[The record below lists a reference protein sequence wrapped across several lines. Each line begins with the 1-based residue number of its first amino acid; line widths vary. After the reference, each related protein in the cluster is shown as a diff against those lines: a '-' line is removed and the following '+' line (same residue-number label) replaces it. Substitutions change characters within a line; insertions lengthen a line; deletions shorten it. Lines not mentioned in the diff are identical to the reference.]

1 MQSNTIRRLFG
12 YGLGA
17 GVAATLAWLGLTATL
32 APDADHYLLQAEIK
46 LRYATCLPGTQESGA
61 PVAARELLIRDAEDY
76 LARAESLGKD
86 LPVAAE
92 YRGYIHY
99 LRGDA
104 RAAAAS
110 YRRAGQLLA
119 SDARE
124 AQGELRV
131 NEARMLVLAGDDPA
145 ALATLREP
153 CGVVGH
159 ARPAADLESA
169 RILKRMGCDDD
180 ALAAARAA
188 ALAADSKDS
197 TWVDAGELLEALGD
211 HATAASVYER
221 MRASQP
227 LANYLAAR
235 LKAQAGAF
243 DIAFEMLERA
253 VEGMGPEVY
262 RLLARDAEAWRHVS
276 TTARFQSLFPKDAS
290 ARPGR

>member
-1 MQSNTIRRLFG
+1 MHSNTIRRWFG
-12 YGLGA
+12 YGIGA
-17 GVAATLAWLGLTATL
+17 GVAVTLAWLGLNATL

-46 LRYATCLPGTQESGA
+46 LRYATCLPTTGESGE

-76 LARAESLGKD
+76 LARAESLAND

-110 YRRAGQLLA
+110 YRRAGQLLP
-119 SDARE
+119 SDATE

-131 NEARMLVLAGDDPA
+131 NEARMLMLAGDDSA
-145 ALATLREP
+145 ALATLQAHG
-153 CGVVGH
+153 GVEGH
-159 ARPAADLESA
+159 ARAAAYLETG
-169 RILKRMGCDDD
+169 RILKRLGRTAD

-188 ALAADSKDS
+188 ARAADSKDS
-197 TWVDAGELLEALGD
+197 TWIDASELLEALGD

-221 MRASQP
+221 MSASQP
-227 LANYLAAR
+227 LANYLAGR
-235 LKAQAGAF
+235 LKARAGAF
-243 DIAFEMLERA
+243 DIAVEMLERA
-253 VEGMGPEVY
+253 VEGMGPEVH
-262 RLLARDAEAWRHVS
+262 RLLERDAETWRHVA
-276 TTARFQSLFPKDAS
+276 TTDRFQDLFPKDAS

>member
-1 MQSNTIRRLFG
+1 MQHDTLRRLLG

-17 GVAATLAWLGLTATL
+17 CAAATLVWLGLNATL
-32 APDADHYLLQAEIK
+32 PPDADHYLLQAEIK
-46 LRYATCLPGTQESGA
+46 LRYATCLPATREGGQ
-61 PVAARELLIRDAEDY
+61 PVAARERLIRDAEDY
-76 LARAESLGKD
+76 LTQAESLAKD

-92 YRGYIHY
+92 YRGYIQY

-119 SDARE
+119 SDSSE

-131 NEARMLVLAGDDPA
+131 NEARMLMLAGDDPA
-145 ALATLREP
+145 ALATLRADG
-153 CGVVGH
+153 GVVGH

-169 RILKRMGCDDD
+169 RILKRLGRTTD

-188 ALAADSKDS
+188 ALAADCKDS
-197 TWVDAGELLEALGD
+197 TWIDAGELLETLGD

-221 MRASQP
+221 MSASQP
-227 LANYLAAR
+227 LANYLAGR

-243 DIAFEMLERA
+243 DIAVEMLERA
-253 VEGMGPEVY
+253 VEGMGPEVH
-262 RLLARDAEAWRHVS
+262 RLLERDAQVWRHVA
-276 TTARFQSLFPKDAS
+276 TTERFQNLFPKDAS